1 MDDELPVAQVH
12 LQRGQIYRSCASASG
27 SPRYV
32 RILERDRGTDRYRI
46 ADAVTGRRP
55 RDIDGRRLHPY
66 EDGRGGALRRTGYV
80 LVDPHEFVN
89 ELIERALFGGRHRHP
104 FVIAG
109 SAFSRD
115 VYRGGFLRVWPDA
128 DADTEAEAALNAVR
142 AVVSALETASFDVE
156 PAPGIEDEI
165 RVRFG
170 GKLTCP
176 AMHSSGR
183 GRWYCD
189 RERGHE
195 DDHQDDRLLEDWP
208 NTRAPVAPPWWL
220 PAPTAPG
227 RAPSRTS
234 SKTRDGVT
242 AQAIGLPS

>member
-1 MDDELPVAQVH
+1 VDDELPVAQVH
-12 LQRGQIYRSCASASG
+12 LQRGQIYRSCASTS
-27 SPRYV
+27 SPPRYV
-32 RILERDRGTDRYRI
+32 RILDRDRGTDRYRI
-46 ADAVTGRRP
+46 ADAATGRRS

-80 LVDPHEFVN
+80 LVDPHEFVT
-89 ELIERALFGGRHRHP
+89 EVTHRALFGGRHP

-115 VYRGGFLRVWPDA
+115 VYRGGFLRVWSDA
-128 DADTEAEAALNAVR
+128 DAEAALNAVR

-156 PAPGIEDEI
+156 PSLGTEGEI

-208 NTRAPVAPPWWL
+208 NTRAPVPPPWWL
-220 PAPTAPG
+220 PAPATLTGA
-227 RAPSRTS
+227 T
-234 SKTRDGVT
+234 
-242 AQAIGLPS
+242 